1 MNINNIN
8 STNFNKMPMSNIV
21 RERNNVQENTQTEVA
36 QSISSLSSRYTY
48 AMGRD
53 GKRYVLQ
60 LTIDIA
66 QNSLNSKA

>member
-1 MNINNIN
+1 MNISSIS
-8 STNFNKMPMSNIV
+8 STTFNKMPISNIV
-21 RERNNVQENTQTEVA
+21 SEKNNVQNTQKEVA
-36 QSISSLSSRYTY
+36 QTFSSLSSRYTY

-66 QNSLNSKA
+66 HNNLNSKA

>member
-21 RERNNVQENTQTEVA
+21 RERNNVQNTQTEVA

>member
-21 RERNNVQENTQTEVA
+21 RERNNVQNTQTEVA

-48 AMGRD
+48 AMGID

-66 QNSLNSKA
+66 QKTLNSKA

>member
-21 RERNNVQENTQTEVA
+21 RERNNVQNTQTEVA

-66 QNSLNSKA
+66 QNTLNSKA

>member
-21 RERNNVQENTQTEVA
+21 RERNNVQNTQTEVA

-66 QNSLNSKA
+66 QNTLSSKA